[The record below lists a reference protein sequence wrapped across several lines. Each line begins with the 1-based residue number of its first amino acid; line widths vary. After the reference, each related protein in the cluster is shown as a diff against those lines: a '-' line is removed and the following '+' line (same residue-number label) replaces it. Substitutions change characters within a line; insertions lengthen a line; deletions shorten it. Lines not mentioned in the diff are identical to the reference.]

1 MPFTVLDCNKKQLL
15 ILKRLYLTSLPL
27 PRRRMPLRL
36 AMAFADR
43 LVSDEEI
50 YNQFDGVIFT
60 PQDFS

>member
-15 ILKRLYLTSLPL
+15 FLKRLYLTLLPL
-27 PRRRMPLRL
+27 HRRRVPLRL
-36 AMAFADR
+36 AMALADR

-50 YNQFDGVIFT
+50 YNQFDGVTFT

>member
-27 PRRRMPLRL
+27 PRRRVPLCFAMVL
-36 AMAFADR
+36 ANR

-50 YNQFDGVIFT
+50 CNEFDGVTFT